1 MAIGHDVSGRQATKR
16 FQMIRPKI
24 GIALG
29 SGVAR
34 GWAHI
39 GVLKVLKRAG
49 IEPDIV
55 SGTSIGS
62 LVGGCYLAGK
72 LDPLE
77 EFARSLTRRRLLGL
91 VDFRFR
97 SSGLIG
103 DAKLEALMSG
113 YLGEAR
119 IEDLDRTFV
128 AVATELATG
137 HELWLREGNLVQAI
151 RASYALP
158 GVFAPVPIDN
168 RWLIDGAI
176 VNPVPVSVARAL
188 GARLV
193 IAVNLNTD
201 PFDPS
206 TRRNW
211 ERGRQPSY
219 VRGLPPAPGRPD
231 LAEEID
237 ELVEEAEAEIGE
249 ADADSKLMAGIRGT
263 LGRLRGRTPE
273 REIVKRAMGT
283 KSRGPGFA
291 SVMLASLNIIQDRL
305 ARARLASDPPDV
317 VVAPKI
323 GHLTLLEFDK
333 ADELIRLGEEAA
345 EEVLPQIRETI
356 ELLQ

>member
-1 MAIGHDVSGRQATKR
+1 MT
-16 FQMIRPKI
+16 RPKI

-39 GVLKVLKRAG
+39 GVLRALGRAG

-55 SGTSIGS
+55 SGTSIGA
-62 LVGGCYLAGK
+62 LVGGCHLAGK

-77 EFARSLTRRRLLGL
+77 AFARSLTRRRLLGL

-103 DAKLEALMSG
+103 DAKLEAIMREH
-113 YLGEAR
+113 LGDLR

-128 AVATELATG
+128 GVTTELSTG
-137 HELWLREGNLVQAI
+137 HEVWLREGNLVQAI

-158 GVFAPVPIDN
+158 GVFAPVAVDG

-201 PFDPS
+201 PFDPA
-206 TRRNW
+206 TRRHF
-211 ERGRQPSY
+211 EQGQAPLY
-219 VRGLPPAPGRPD
+219 VSTMPPPPEAYE
-231 LAEEID
+231 LAEQI
-237 ELVEEAEAEIGE
+237 EEMFE
-249 ADADSKLMAGIRGT
+249 ADEATPETIAEPTDENSAIMSGIRGT
-263 LGRLRGRTPE
+263 LSRLRGKTRTPE
-273 REIVKRAMGT
+273 NEMVKRAIGT
-283 KSRGPGFA
+283 RHRGPGFA
-291 SVMLASLNIIQDRL
+291 SVLLASLNIVQDRL
-305 ARARLASDPPDV
+305 ARARLAGDPPDV
-317 VVAPKI
+317 VIAPKI

-333 ADELIRLGEEAA
+333 ADELIRRGEEAVEDA
-345 EEVLPQIRETI
+345 LPLIRETMR
-356 ELLQ
+356 LLQ

>member
-1 MAIGHDVSGRQATKR
+1 MKQFRMTH
-16 FQMIRPKI
+16 PKI

-39 GVLKVLKRAG
+39 GVLKVLSGAG
-49 IEPDIV
+49 IEPDIIA
-55 SGTSIGS
+55 GTSIGA
-62 LVGGCYLAGK
+62 LVGGSHIAGK
-72 LDPLE
+72 LNPLE
-77 EFARSLTRRRLLGL
+77 DFARSLTRRRLLGL

-103 DAKLEALMSG
+103 DSKLEALMHDH
-113 YLGEAR
+113 LGDLR
-119 IEDLDRTFV
+119 VEDLDRTFI

-137 HELWLREGNLVQAI
+137 HEVWLRDGNLVQAI

-201 PFDPS
+201 PFDPA
-206 TRRNW
+206 TRRQF
-211 ERGRQPSY
+211 EQGQRPFY
-219 VRGLPPAPGRPD
+219 VSPMPPLEDDILTG
-231 LAEEID
+231 EID
-237 ELVEEAEAEIGE
+237 ELLQDDEESGREPEPRDENSVIMG
-249 ADADSKLMAGIRGT
+249 GIRGT
-263 LGRLRGRTPE
+263 ISRLRGKKRDPE
-273 REIVKRAMGT
+273 REIVKRAIGG
-283 KSRGPGFA
+283 KQRGPGFA
-291 SVMLASLNIIQDRL
+291 SVMLASLNIVQDRL

-317 VVAPKI
+317 VIAPKI
-323 GHLTLLEFDK
+323 GHLTLLEFDR
-333 ADELIRLGEEAA
+333 ADELIRLGEEAT
-345 EEVLPQIRETI
+345 EEALPLIRETI
-356 ELLQ
+356 KLLQ

>member
-1 MAIGHDVSGRQATKR
+1 MT
-16 FQMIRPKI
+16 RPKI

-39 GVLKVLKRAG
+39 GVLKTLSRAG
-49 IEPDIV
+49 IEPDII

-62 LVGGCYLAGK
+62 LVGGCHIAGK

-77 EFARSLTRRRLLGL
+77 DFARSLTRRRLIGL
-91 VDFRFR
+91 IDFRFR

-103 DAKLEALMSG
+103 DAKLEAIMLKH
-113 YLGEAR
+113 LGGLR
-119 IEDLDRTFV
+119 IEHLDRIFV

-137 HELWLREGNLVQAI
+137 HELWLREGSLVQAI

-158 GVFAPVPIDN
+158 GVFTPVPVDK

-201 PFDPS
+201 PFDPA
-206 TRRNW
+206 TRRHW
-211 ERGRQPSY
+211 EGGHTPLY
-219 VRGLPPAPGRPD
+219 VSPMPPLPEEYD
-231 LAEEID
+231 LTEEID
-237 ELVEEAEAEIGE
+237 ELVAEEAEVEAAMAPGE
-249 ADADSKLMAGIRGT
+249 PGADSPLMLGIRTT
-263 LGRLRGRTPE
+263 LSRLRGKGRSAE

-283 KSRGPGFA
+283 RQRGPGFA
-291 SVMLASLNIIQDRL
+291 SVLLASLNIVQDRL
-305 ARARLASDPPDV
+305 ARARLASDPPDIV
-317 VVAPKI
+317 IAPKI
-323 GHLTLLEFDK
+323 GHLTLLEFDR

-345 EEVLPQIRETI
+345 EEALPQIREMC
-356 ELLQ
+356 ELLR

>member
-1 MAIGHDVSGRQATKR
+1 MKQQK
-16 FQMIRPKI
+16 MIRPKI

-39 GVLKVLKRAG
+39 GVLRALARAG

-103 DAKLEALMSG
+103 DSKLEAVMREH
-113 YLGEAR
+113 LGDTR
-119 IEDLDRTFV
+119 IDQLDRTFV

-158 GVFAPVPIDN
+158 GVFAPVPVDN

-176 VNPVPVSVARAL
+176 VNPVPVSVTRAL

-201 PFDPS
+201 PFDPA
-206 TRRNW
+206 TRRHW
-211 ERGRQPSY
+211 EQGHNPFY
-219 VRGLPPAPGRPD
+219 VHTPTPEPYG

-237 ELVEEAEAEIGE
+237 EIVEAAEAEAAAEVG
-249 ADADSKLMAGIRGT
+249 DADSKLVAGIRGT
-263 LGRLRGRTPE
+263 LARLRGKMPTPE
-273 REIVKRAMGT
+273 RELMKRAMGG
-283 KSRGPGFA
+283 KQRGPGFA

-305 ARARLASDPPDV
+305 ARARLASDPPDIV
-317 VVAPKI
+317 IAPKI

-345 EEVLPQIRETI
+345 EEALPLIREMSD
-356 ELLQ
+356 LLR

>member
-1 MAIGHDVSGRQATKR
+1 
-16 FQMIRPKI
+16 MIRPRI

-77 EFARSLTRRRLLGL
+77 DFARSLTRRRMLGL

-103 DAKLEALMSG
+103 DAKLETLMSG

-119 IEDLDRTFV
+119 IEDLGRTFV

-206 TRRNW
+206 ARRNW
-211 ERGRQPSY
+211 ERGHQPFY
-219 VRGLPPAPGRPD
+219 VRGLPSAPGRSD
-231 LAEEID
+231 LSEEID
-237 ELVEEAEAEIGE
+237 ELVEEAEAEAAAEMGE

>member
-1 MAIGHDVSGRQATKR
+1 MKQIH
-16 FQMIRPKI
+16 MPHPKI

-39 GVLKVLKRAG
+39 GVLKALSRAG
-49 IEPDIV
+49 IEPDII
-55 SGTSIGS
+55 SGTSIGA
-62 LVGGCYLAGK
+62 LVGGSHIAGK

-77 EFARSLTRRRLLGL
+77 DFARSLTRRRLLGL

-103 DAKLEALMSG
+103 DTKLEALMHQH
-113 YLGEAR
+113 LGDIR

-128 AVATELATG
+128 AVSTELATG
-137 HELWLREGNLVQAI
+137 HEVWLRDGSLVQAI

-158 GVFAPVPIDN
+158 GIFAPVPIDN

-201 PFDPS
+201 PFDPA
-206 TRRNW
+206 TRRQF
-211 ERGRQPSY
+211 ETGQRPFY
-219 VRGLPPAPGRPD
+219 VSPMPPNGGLTIP
-231 LAEEID
+231 D
-237 ELVEEAEAEIGE
+237 ELEDLLEPDDGPEPESETHDENSAIMG
-249 ADADSKLMAGIRGT
+249 GIRST
-263 LGRLRGRTPE
+263 LSRLRGKKPDPE
-273 REIVKRAMGT
+273 RELVKRAIGG
-283 KSRGPGFA
+283 KNRGPGFA
-291 SVMLASLNIIQDRL
+291 SVMMASLNIVQDRL

-317 VVAPKI
+317 VIAPKI
-323 GHLTLLEFDK
+323 GHLTLLEFDR
-333 ADELIRLGEEAA
+333 ADEMIRLGEEAT
-345 EEVLPQIRETI
+345 EEVLPLIRETI
-356 ELLQ
+356 KLLQ

>member
-1 MAIGHDVSGRQATKR
+1 MKQQRMT
-16 FQMIRPKI
+16 RPKI

-39 GVLKVLKRAG
+39 GVLKALTRAG
-49 IEPDIV
+49 IDPDII
-55 SGTSIGS
+55 SGTSIGA
-62 LVGGCYLAGK
+62 LVGGCHIAGK

-77 EFARSLTRRRLLGL
+77 AFARSLNRRRLLGL
-91 VDFRFR
+91 IDFRFR

-103 DAKLEALMSG
+103 DSKLEALMHEH
-113 YLGEAR
+113 LGDLS
-119 IEDLDRTFV
+119 IENLDRTFV
-128 AVATELATG
+128 GVATELATG
-137 HELWLREGNLVQAI
+137 HEVWLRDGTLVQAI

-206 TRRNW
+206 TRRNF
-211 ERGRQPSY
+211 EQGQNPFY
-219 VRGLPPAPGRPD
+219 VSSFPPVAVVSE
-231 LAEEID
+231 LSEEIA
-237 ELVEEAEAEIGE
+237 EMVEEEASAELAA
-249 ADADSKLMAGIRGT
+249 ADADENSTIMAGIRGT
-263 LGRLRGRTPE
+263 LSRLRGGTREPE
-273 REIVKRAMGT
+273 REIVKRAIG
-283 KSRGPGFA
+283 SRNRGPGFA
-291 SVMLASLNIIQDRL
+291 SVLLASLNIVQDRL

-317 VVAPKI
+317 VIAPKI
-323 GHLTLLEFDK
+323 GHLTLLDFDH
-333 ADELIRLGEEAA
+333 ADELIRLGEEAT
-345 EEVLPQIRETI
+345 EEALPLIRETI
-356 ELLQ
+356 SLLR

>member
-1 MAIGHDVSGRQATKR
+1 MKQIR
-16 FQMIRPKI
+16 MIRPKI

-39 GVLKVLKRAG
+39 GVLKALTRAG
-49 IEPDIV
+49 IDPDIV

-62 LVGGCYLAGK
+62 LVGGCHLAGK
-72 LDPLE
+72 LETLE
-77 EFARSLTRRRLLGL
+77 DFARSLTRRRLLSL

-103 DAKLEALMSG
+103 DAKLETLMREH
-113 YLGEAR
+113 LGDIR
-119 IEDLDRTFV
+119 IEALNRTFV
-128 AVATELATG
+128 AVAAELATG
-137 HELWLREGNLVQAI
+137 HELWLREGSLVQAI

-158 GVFAPVPIDN
+158 GVFAPVPVDN

-176 VNPVPVSVARAL
+176 VNPVPVSVTRAL

-201 PFDPS
+201 PFDPA

-211 ERGRQPSY
+211 ERGHKPFY
-219 VRGLPPAPGRPD
+219 VRAATPIAEEYD

-237 ELVEEAEAEIGE
+237 DLVAEEAEIEAALVAGE
-249 ADADSKLMAGIRGT
+249 APDANSPLMSGIRST
-263 LGRLRGRTPE
+263 LSRLRGKSPE

-291 SVMLASLNIIQDRL
+291 SVLLASLNIVQDRL

-317 VVAPKI
+317 IIAPKI

-345 EEVLPQIRETI
+345 EEALPQIRETI

>member
-1 MAIGHDVSGRQATKR
+1 
-16 FQMIRPKI
+16 MIRPKI

-39 GVLKVLKRAG
+39 GVLKALTRAG

-77 EFARSLTRRRLLGL
+77 DFARSLTRRRLIGL

-103 DAKLEALMSG
+103 DAKLEALLRDF
-113 YLGEAR
+113 LGEMR
-119 IEDLDRTFV
+119 IEELDRTFV
-128 AVATELATG
+128 AVATVLATG
-137 HELWLREGNLVQAI
+137 HELWLRDGNLVQAI

-188 GARLV
+188 GAGLV

-211 ERGRQPSY
+211 ERGHRPFY
-219 VRGLPPAPGRPD
+219 VHSLPPPPGDID

-237 ELVEEAEAEIGE
+237 ELVEEAEAEAGNG
-249 ADADSKLMAGIRGT
+249 DGDPNSRLMAGIRGT
-263 LGRLRGRTPE
+263 LSKLRGKTPE
-273 REIVKRAMGT
+273 REIVKRAVGT
-283 KSRGPGFA
+283 TQRGPGFA

-333 ADELIRLGEEAA
+333 ADELIKLGEEAA
-345 EEVLPQIRETI
+345 EEALPMIRETI

>member
-1 MAIGHDVSGRQATKR
+1 
-16 FQMIRPKI
+16 MIRPKI

-39 GVLKVLKRAG
+39 GVLKALSRAG

-62 LVGGCYLAGK
+62 LVGGCYLADK
-72 LDPLE
+72 LQPLE
-77 EFARSLTRRRLLGL
+77 DFARSLTRRRLLGL

-103 DAKLEALMSG
+103 DAKLEALMRH
-113 YLGEAR
+113 YLGDIR
-119 IEDLDRTFV
+119 IDELDRTFV

-137 HELWLREGNLVQAI
+137 HELWLREGSLVQAI

-176 VNPVPVSVARAL
+176 VNPVPVSVTRAL

-201 PFDPS
+201 PFDPA
-206 TRRNW
+206 TRRHW
-211 ERGRQPSY
+211 EQGHKPFY
-219 VRGLPPAPGRPD
+219 VRTLPPMPQDYD
-231 LAEEID
+231 LAAEID
-237 ELVEEAEAEIGE
+237 ELVDEAEAVVEAGLDTGE
-249 ADADSKLMAGIRGT
+249 TDADSKLMAGIRGT
-263 LGRLRGRTPE
+263 LSRLRGKVPTPE
-273 REIVKRAMGT
+273 RELVKRAVGGR
-283 KSRGPGFA
+283 SRGPGFA

-305 ARARLASDPPDV
+305 ARARLASDPPDIV
-317 VVAPKI
+317 IAPKI

-345 EEVLPQIRETI
+345 EEALPQIREMS
-356 ELLQ
+356 ELLS

>member
-1 MAIGHDVSGRQATKR
+1 MKQLRMT
-16 FQMIRPKI
+16 RPKI

-39 GVLKVLKRAG
+39 GVLKALSRAG

-55 SGTSIGS
+55 SGTSIGA
-62 LVGGCYLAGK
+62 LVGGCHLAGK
-72 LDPLE
+72 MDPLE
-77 EFARSLTRRRLLGL
+77 EFARSLNRRRLLGL

-103 DAKLEALMSG
+103 DSKLEALMHEH
-113 YLGEAR
+113 LGDLN
-119 IEDLDRTFV
+119 IEDLNRTFV
-128 AVATELATG
+128 GVATELATG
-137 HELWLREGNLVQAI
+137 HEVWMREGSLVQAI

-158 GVFAPVPIDN
+158 GVFAPVPVDN

-201 PFDPS
+201 PFDPA
-206 TRRNW
+206 TRRHFEQGQN
-211 ERGRQPSY
+211 PFY
-219 VRGLPPAPGRPD
+219 VSSLPPLPAVAD
-231 LAEEID
+231 LGEEIAEMVEVEASAGLDTAEVD
-237 ELVEEAEAEIGE
+237 EPVE
-249 ADADSKLMAGIRGT
+249 ADENATIMSGIRGT
-263 LGRLRGRTPE
+263 LSRLRGNKREPE
-273 REIVKRAMGT
+273 REIVKRAIGG
-283 KSRGPGFA
+283 KNRGPGFA
-291 SVMLASLNIIQDRL
+291 SVLLASLNIVQDRL

-317 VVAPKI
+317 VIAPKI
-323 GHLTLLEFDK
+323 GHLTLLEFDR

-345 EEVLPQIRETI
+345 EEALPLIRETI
-356 ELLQ
+356 DLLQ